1 MTNDGSGNLSGYGW
15 SENAGW
21 INFAPTGAAGAN
33 AAKINITTRKFSGY
47 VWAEN
52 VGWVALAGT
61 AVNATPY
68 FVETTWP
75 PTVNSWTYTSSNRQL
90 VLNFNESMVDS
101 QTTAT
106 SFAIATSA
114 AGANAFSL
122 TGGTVTGGTAAT
134 LIITLNAADADRINT
149 WQADGTA
156 VPGTPGG
163 IYLSWAAGASQD
175 KYANN
180 MPARAATSGLQ
191 CATWAGDVVP
201 PVINSTTYNAS
212 NKRVTFVFSHIIN
225 INSFTAANLAKLS
238 IQNGTTTVTLSGAT
252 IISTADSATMVA
264 RLTPAEDAALYAIRT
279 QPPTLKVVVGA
290 SSGIRD
296 LAATE
301 LATNTNY
308 ATSTYTVTYQAD
320 VTAPVISSATYAQ
333 ASRKLT
339 ITFDEYIDVSTFTAA
354 NLAKLSIQDQLAN
367 TVTLSGATIITVA
380 SSTIMEATL
389 TVAEDN
395 SLFAIKD
402 NTLRLVV
409 GAASGIKDLSLNEL
423 AQNTYATPA
432 ASVTYTTAAATPI
445 TGTLMDSKSGL
456 IIANAVVQ
464 LYDSAGNLRGETT
477 SDNKGN
483 FSFNVNIPSGDY
495 TLNIT
500 KPPMFKNKTQT
511 ISVTAGTAL
520 ATGDVLIDP
529 FGIVYDAVTGNVI
542 QGANV
547 TIYTAG
553 GLIYGGSPQPNPQS
567 SRANGGYNFDVAPGT
582 YYLTAA
588 KDGYANYRGATFQ
601 VINQIVEWNIPMVP
615 GGSEAGSYLSIM
627 HSVNKTTA
635 SVGDILTYTITVTN
649 TSSTVDVTSANVS
662 AGLPHDF
669 RYAKGTTT
677 IDKASGPDP
686 SSAKSPSW
694 PLGTITHATTRTIT
708 YRVIIGPDVKTGK
721 NKAYASV
728 AGTALGSSTQAGPST
743 AVVDIRDGLFCKKEL
758 VIGKV
763 FNDKNGDGIQDKGE
777 EGIPGVALIME
788 DGKTIVTDEDG
799 KFSVPDVAVGVHIF
813 RVDQRMLP
821 GGPLTKESTLNK
833 GEKTAYEA
841 TKIRQLQSVQYTA
854 GGSGQ
859 SPLPS
864 LRGSEAAEAIS
875 KSGIVSLPLAALG
888 VARNDTSNLTNT
900 TNGQSSAGQ
909 SLFSQKPAA
918 LSDTGAQQSYSA
930 TNPIDANNPANNNYT
945 PLIERRTLGDWSRDS
960 LFGKEKPVKEEED
973 PRAPKKQALAYRPD
987 IPRVSKFF
995 RVYETQSTKVNIPL
1009 KLLSEEETKAQ
1020 VSADSKEN
1028 QFMLVA
1034 LADGQLGYMVASGNL
1049 QNLKDTNPKEGLTDN
1064 FNNSITAN
1072 GTLKAYL
1079 KGKIQGKYLLT
1090 ARFDSTKD
1098 YQDHLFEYINPEK
1111 YYPIYG
1117 DKSTLLNDADSPEK
1131 VYVRLD
1137 RADSY
1142 ALYGNYSTEE
1152 FAKTELSKYARTLSG
1167 AKGHIETKDFSSPR
1181 EIAAQPNVKL
1191 DVFGTETRQEKR
1203 EDTLSGRGVSGPYF
1217 LSRKPVIEYTEII
1230 RMEVRDKSRT
1240 DLVLSTQGMQRDTD
1254 YDIDYDYGRILFKK
1268 PIPTYNENNDPVY
1281 IVVDYEYTP
1290 LVKLMQHYI
1299 MGTRGEVV
1307 FDKRALANL
1316 IQNFKVG
1323 GQFIAEQ
1330 KDMQSLR
1337 LGGVD
1342 ATSEIFPGTT
1352 VSGEYARSDNLLTKP
1367 GNAWRLEAE
1376 SKLFNNRLEF
1386 QGYATEID
1394 PNFSNPINV
1403 SETAVQKYDVS
1414 VKFMPI
1420 ENVSFILD
1428 QWKRRS
1434 ITTHTFDRA
1443 TKIDAYYTKGR
1454 YILGT
1459 GYEFREFEDEK
1470 DLTPR
1475 QTSNILRLQAGAKLT
1490 DKLITSMEYRF
1501 DKQNTEGQWRKQIE
1515 TLSPRIDYLIDKT
1528 TSAYVRSDL
1537 ARERTKGEEIVN
1549 NQNTTV
1555 VGLMRPSS
1563 EGGRN
1568 YIEYGFTGEKVA
1580 TLNIGN
1586 DLDIPLTDVLSLSSY
1601 NSNVLSKDKNEE
1613 NIGYGA
1619 RWQIWDDFFTNLA
1632 FERTKTTGGMN
1643 YNSNATSV
1651 TVEYKPA
1658 GTDNTIGAKF
1668 EKRYQVDVNEF
1679 NIDANARYAIN
1690 RSLYLISRGQFQEE
1704 RDKTATQT
1712 NRLLHRIM
1720 GGIAYRPIDNDKLNM
1735 LAKYD
1740 YSRDLNNSAA
1750 NDLTD
1755 YSKNIGQIEA
1765 VYDLTP
1771 KVELYG
1777 RYALKFVGEN
1787 ILAMN
1792 TYSLTDLITA
1802 RTKYR
1807 FTDLFDVAGIY
1818 HVTSNRDINTVK
1830 QGIQAECGVTLYDRI
1845 RVALGYNF
1853 SAYDDNDLRG
1863 ENYTAQGPYVNMTLA
1878 VLDPDLADIPGF
1890 KHLSQDRIDVLKE
1903 RMIAEQIK
1911 DLPKD
1916 EKERLNEKF
1925 KKAEALYKEGALEEA
1940 KAVYGEIDLRM
1951 TRMRFDIDNA
1961 LKTKL
1966 EKEKDL
1972 AGKFEEAEAF
1982 YADCDYAQAREL
1994 YEEICK
2000 K

>member
-1 MTNDGSGNLSGYGW
+1 NKLTGAGDFVNGAANLTTLGMIFTGTAGVHTFTATSATSKAGTSGAVTITTGSATKILVETKVDGSGTVVTAQS
-15 SENAGW
+15 
-21 INFAPTGAAGAN
+21 
-33 AAKINITTRKFSGY
+33 
-47 VWAEN
+47 
-52 VGWVALAGT
+52 VAL
-61 AVNATPY
+61 
-68 FVETTWP
+68 
-75 PTVNSWTYTSSNRQL
+75 
-90 VLNFNESMVDS
+90 
-101 QTTAT
+101 
-106 SFAIATSA
+106 
-114 AGANAFSL
+114 GA
-122 TGGTVTGGTAAT
+122 TVTGYAISRDAS
-134 LIITLNAADADRINT
+134 NNFVANVAADSWSLPT
-149 WQADGTA
+149 KSGGVVDGDLVASGNKKSA
-156 VPGTPGG
+156 VFTGHDAGTCT
-163 IYLSWAAGASQD
+163 IRAVQGALTPTD
-175 KYANN
+175 
-180 MPARAATSGLQ
+180 SGLL
-191 CATWAGDVVP
+191 TV
-201 PVINSTTYNAS
+201 
-212 NKRVTFVFSHIIN
+212 
-225 INSFTAANLAKLS
+225 
-238 IQNGTTTVTLSGAT
+238 TTVPTV
-252 IISTADSATMVA
+252 ISTAYD
-264 RLTPAEDAALYAIRT
+264 
-279 QPPTLKVVVGA
+279 
-290 SSGIRD
+290 
-296 LAATE
+296 
-301 LATNTNY
+301 
-308 ATSTYTVTYQAD
+308 
-320 VTAPVISSATYAQ
+320 Q

-339 ITFDEYIDVSTFTAA
+339 ITFNEKIDIATFTDVTLG
-354 NLAKLSIQDQLAN
+354 NLSIQDGTT
-367 TVTLSGATIITVA
+367 TVNLTGAAIITAA
-380 SSTIMEATL
+380 SSTVMEATL

-395 SLFAIKD
+395 ALYVIRA
-402 NTLRLVV
+402 NALRLVV
-409 GAASGIKDLSLNEL
+409 AASCGIKDLASQEL
-423 AQNTYATPA
+423 AQNTYATSA
-432 ASVTYTTAAATPI
+432 YVVTYAVAAATPI

-456 IIANAVVQ
+456 IIANAAVQ
-464 LYDSAGNLRGETT
+464 LYDSAGNLRAETT

-483 FSFNVNIPSGDY
+483 FSFTPTPNIPSGDY

-500 KPPMFKNKTQT
+500 KSPMFKSKTQAV
-511 ISVTAGTAL
+511 SVTAGTAL

-553 GLIYGGSPQPNPQS
+553 GLIYGGSPQPNPQV
-567 SRANGGYNFDVAPGT
+567 SRANGGYSFDVAPGT
-582 YYLTAA
+582 YYLAAA

-601 VINQIVEWNIPMVP
+601 VVNQIVEWNIPMVP
-615 GGSEAGSYLSIM
+615 GGSEAGSYLSII
-627 HSVNKTTA
+627 HTVNKTTA

-649 TSSTVDVTSANVS
+649 TSSTIDVTSANVS
-662 AGLPHDF
+662 TSLPHDF

-677 IDKASGPDP
+677 IDKASQPDP
-686 SSAKSPSW
+686 SNAKSPFW
-694 PLGTITHATTRTIT
+694 LLGTVAHAVTKTIT
-708 YRVIIGPDVKTGK
+708 YRVIIGPDAKTGK
-721 NKAYASV
+721 NKAYAST
-728 AGTALGSSTQAGPST
+728 AGTALGFSTQAGPST
-743 AVVDIRDGLFCKKEL
+743 AVVDLRDGIFGKNEL

-763 FNDKNGDGIQDKGE
+763 FNDKNGNGVQDKDE

-799 KFSVPDVAVGVHIF
+799 KFSVPDVSVGVHIL

-833 GEKTAYEA
+833 SEKAAYES
-841 TKIRQLQSVQYTA
+841 TQIRESQSSQYTA

-859 SPLPS
+859 SPSPIIAGSPSVAANSSPSLRGSILSSSLRGNEAGASSVIARRPEADEAISKSGIASSLTSFAPRNDEKQALQHSLNDTNNANNFTNPTNGQNPAGQSLFSQKPVALSDTATQQSYNTTNSSPS
-864 LRGSEAAEAIS
+864 LRGSEAAEAI
-875 KSGIVSLPLAALG
+875 P
-888 VARNDTSNLTNT
+888 TN
-900 TNGQSSAGQ
+900 Q
-909 SLFSQKPAA
+909 
-918 LSDTGAQQSYSA
+918 
-930 TNPIDANNPANNNYT
+930 NYT

-960 LFGKEKPVKEEED
+960 LFGEEKLVAEEED
-973 PRAPKKQALAYRPD
+973 TRGLKKQTLAYRPD

-995 RVYETQSTKVNIPL
+995 RVYETQSTKVTIPL
-1009 KLLSEEETKAQ
+1009 KILSEEETKAQ
-1020 VSADSKEN
+1020 AASDSKEN

-1152 FAKTELSKYARTLSG
+1152 FAQTELSKYSRTLSG
-1167 AKGHIETKDFSSPR
+1167 AKGHIETKDFSQAR

-1191 DVFGTETRQEKR
+1191 DVFGSETRQEKR

-1230 RMEVRDKSRT
+1230 RIEVRDKSRT

-1254 YDIDYDYGRILFKK
+1254 YEIDYDYGKILFKK

-1290 LVKLMQHYI
+1290 LVKTLQHYI

-1307 FDKRALANL
+1307 FDKAALANL

-1330 KDMQSLR
+1330 KDIKSLR

-1352 VSGEYARSDNLLTKP
+1352 VSGEYARSEDLQTKP
-1367 GNAWRLEAE
+1367 GNAWRLAAD

-1386 QGYATEID
+1386 QGYAAEID

-1475 QTSNILRLQAGAKLT
+1475 QVSNILRLQAGAKVT
-1490 DKLITSMEYRF
+1490 DKVIASMEYRF
-1501 DKQNTEGQWRKQIE
+1501 DKQNTEGEWRKQIE
-1515 TLSPRIDYLIDKT
+1515 TLSPRIDYLIDKI
-1528 TSAYVRSDL
+1528 TSVYARSDL
-1537 ARERTKGEEIVN
+1537 VRERTKGEEIVN

-1580 TLNIGN
+1580 TLNVGN
-1586 DLDIPLTDVLSLSSY
+1586 DLDIPLSDVLSLSNY
-1601 NSNVLSKDKNEE
+1601 NSSVLSKDKNEE
-1613 NIGYGA
+1613 NVGYGA
-1619 RWQIWDDFFTNLA
+1619 KWQIWNDFFTNLA
-1632 FERTKTTGGMN
+1632 FERTKTTGDMN

-1712 NRLLHRIM
+1712 NRLLHRLM
-1720 GGIAYRPIDNDKLNM
+1720 GGIAYRPVDNDKLNM

-1755 YSKNIGQIEA
+1755 YSKHIGQVEA

-1787 ILAMN
+1787 ILDMN

-1802 RTKYR
+1802 RAKYR
-1807 FTDLFDVAGIY
+1807 FTDLFDIAWIY
-1818 HVTSNRDINTVK
+1818 HITRNRDIDTMK
-1830 QGIQAECGVTLYDRI
+1830 QGCQAECGVTLYDRI

-1853 SAYDDNDLRG
+1853 TDYDDNDLRG

-1890 KHLSQDRIDVLKE
+1890 KRLSQDRIDILKE
-1903 RMIAEQIK
+1903 KMIAERMKNFPKEEK
-1911 DLPKD
+1911 D
-1916 EKERLNEKF
+1916 RLNEKF
-1925 KKAEALYKEGALEEA
+1925 KQAEALYKEGRFEEA
-1940 KAVYGEIDLRM
+1940 KAVYSEIDLRM
-1951 TRMRFDIDNA
+1951 TQIRFDVDDA

-1966 EKEKDL
+1966 ENEKDL
-1972 AGKFEEAEAF
+1972 TGKFEKAEAL
-1982 YADCDYAQAREL
+1982 YADCNYAEAKEL
-1994 YEEICK
+1994 YDQVCK

>member
-21 INFAPTGAAGAN
+21 INFAPTGAVGAN
-33 AAKINITTRKFSGY
+33 AAKINTTTRKFSGY

-101 QTTAT
+101 QTTPA

-122 TGGTVTGGTAAT
+122 TGGNVTGGTAAT
-134 LIITLNAADADRINT
+134 LIITLNAADADVINT

-175 KYANN
+175 QYTND
-180 MPARAATSGLQ
+180 MPARAVTSGLQ

-212 NKRVTFVFSHIIN
+212 NKRVTFVFNHVIN

-238 IQNGTTTVTLSGAT
+238 IQDGTTTVTLSDAT
-252 IISTADSATMVA
+252 IISTLDSATMVA
-264 RLTPAEDAALYAIRT
+264 KLTPAEDAALYAIRGNV
-279 QPPTLKVVVGA
+279 LKVVVGA
-290 SSGIRD
+290 DSEIRD

-301 LATNTNY
+301 LATNTDY

-320 VTAPVISSATYAQ
+320 VTAPLISSAIYAQ

-339 ITFDEYIDVSTFTAA
+339 ITFDEYIGVATFTQA
-354 NLAKLSIQDQLAN
+354 NLGKLSIQDGTT
-367 TVTLSGATIITVA
+367 TVNLTGADIITTA
-380 SSTIMEATL
+380 NSTIMEATL

-395 SLFAIKD
+395 ALFAIKD
-402 NTLRLVV
+402 NDLRLVV
-409 GAASGIKDLSLNEL
+409 GAACSITDLSSNEL

-432 ASVTYTTAAATPI
+432 ASVTYTAAATTPI
-445 TGTLMDSKSGL
+445 TGILKDSKSGL
-456 IIANAVVQ
+456 IIANASIT
-464 LYDSAGNLRGETT
+464 LYDSAGNVRGQTT
-477 SDNKGN
+477 SDNDGN
-483 FSFNVNIPSGDY
+483 FSFVVNIPSGDY

-500 KPPMFKNKTQT
+500 KSPMFKNKTQA

-547 TIYTAG
+547 TIYTAA

-615 GGSEAGSYLSIM
+615 GGSEAGAYLSII

-662 AGLPHDF
+662 ASLPHDF

-686 SSAKSPSW
+686 SNAKSPSW
-694 PLGTITHATTRTIT
+694 PLGTVTRATTKTIT
-708 YRVIIGPDVKTGK
+708 YRVIIGPDAKTGK
-721 NKAYASV
+721 NKAYATV
-728 AGTALGSSTQAGPST
+728 AGTALGFSTQAGPST
-743 AVVDIRDGLFCKKEL
+743 AVVDIRDGLFSHKEL

-763 FNDKNGDGIQDKGE
+763 FNDKNGDGIQDKDE
-777 EGIPGVALIME
+777 DGIPGVALIME
-788 DGKTIVTDEDG
+788 DGKTIVTDESG
-799 KFSVPDVAVGVHIF
+799 KFSIPDVSVGVHIL

-833 GEKTAYEA
+833 GEKAEYES
-841 TKIRQLQSVQYTA
+841 TQIREFQSSQYTA
-854 GGSGQ
+854 GGSVGESDNGLVESAAKASGQ
-859 SPLPS
+859 SP
-864 LRGSEAAEAIS
+864 AE
-875 KSGIVSLPLAALG
+875 
-888 VARNDTSNLTNT
+888 
-900 TNGQSSAGQ
+900 Q
-909 SLFSQKPAA
+909 SLFSQKPAV
-918 LSDTGAQQSYSA
+918 LSGTETEQFDNTANP
-930 TNPIDANNPANNNYT
+930 TNFINANNPVNNNYT
-945 PLIERRTLGDWSRDS
+945 PLIERRTLGNWSRDS

-973 PRAPKKQALAYRPD
+973 PRAPKKQVLTYRPD

-1009 KLLSEEETKAQ
+1009 KILSEEETKVQ
-1020 VSADSKEN
+1020 LKADGKEN

-1079 KGKIQGKYLLT
+1079 KGKILGKYLLT
-1090 ARFDSTKD
+1090 ARYDSTRN

-1152 FAKTELSKYARTLSG
+1152 FAQTELSKYSRTLSG
-1167 AKGHIETKDFSSPR
+1167 AKGHIETKDFSQVR

-1191 DVFGTETRQEKR
+1191 DVFGSETRQEKR

-1230 RMEVRDKSRT
+1230 RIEVRDKSRT

-1281 IVVDYEYTP
+1281 IIVNYEYTP
-1290 LVKLMQHYI
+1290 LAKILQRYI
-1299 MGTRGEVV
+1299 MGARGEVV
-1307 FDKRALANL
+1307 FDKGSLANL

-1330 KDMQSLR
+1330 KDIQSLR

-1352 VSGEYARSDNLLTKP
+1352 VSGEYARSEDLQTKP
-1367 GNAWRLEAE
+1367 GNAWRLAAN
-1376 SKLFNNRLEF
+1376 SRLFNNRLEF

-1414 VKFMPI
+1414 VKFMPT

-1434 ITTHTFDRA
+1434 ITSHSFDRD
-1443 TKIDAYYTKGR
+1443 TRIDAYYTKGR

-1501 DKQNTEGQWRKQIE
+1501 DKQNTQGEWRKQIE
-1515 TLSPRIDYLIDKT
+1515 TLSPRIDYLLDKI
-1528 TSAYVRSDL
+1528 TSVYARSDL
-1537 ARERTKGEEIVN
+1537 VRERTKGEEIVN

-1555 VGLMRPSS
+1555 IGLMRPSS

-1568 YIEYGFTGEKVA
+1568 YIEYGFTGEKVS
-1580 TLNIGN
+1580 TINIGN

-1613 NIGYGA
+1613 NVGYGA
-1619 RWQIWDDFFTNLA
+1619 RWQIWDDFFANLA
-1632 FERTKTTGGMN
+1632 FERTKTTGGTN

-1679 NIDANARYAIN
+1679 NIDAN
-1690 RSLYLISRGQFQEE
+1690 
-1704 RDKTATQT
+1704 
-1712 NRLLHRIM
+1712 
-1720 GGIAYRPIDNDKLNM
+1720 
-1735 LAKYD
+1735 
-1740 YSRDLNNSAA
+1740 
-1750 NDLTD
+1750 
-1755 YSKNIGQIEA
+1755 
-1765 VYDLTP
+1765 
-1771 KVELYG
+1771 
-1777 RYALKFVGEN
+1777 
-1787 ILAMN
+1787 
-1792 TYSLTDLITA
+1792 
-1802 RTKYR
+1802 
-1807 FTDLFDVAGIY
+1807 
-1818 HVTSNRDINTVK
+1818 
-1830 QGIQAECGVTLYDRI
+1830 
-1845 RVALGYNF
+1845 
-1853 SAYDDNDLRG
+1853 
-1863 ENYTAQGPYVNMTLA
+1863 
-1878 VLDPDLADIPGF
+1878 
-1890 KHLSQDRIDVLKE
+1890 
-1903 RMIAEQIK
+1903 
-1911 DLPKD
+1911 
-1916 EKERLNEKF
+1916 
-1925 KKAEALYKEGALEEA
+1925 
-1940 KAVYGEIDLRM
+1940 
-1951 TRMRFDIDNA
+1951 
-1961 LKTKL
+1961 
-1966 EKEKDL
+1966 
-1972 AGKFEEAEAF
+1972 
-1982 YADCDYAQAREL
+1982 
-1994 YEEICK
+1994 
-2000 K
+2000 